1 MRLEIDADFTKAFP
15 AKQGAGVTVHTR
27 AGDVLEERV
36 DDVVPTNAD
45 GVRERFVAAA
55 AERLGQ
61 KRAKELDRAIATLET
76 VTDAGELARLAT
88 LQTSVTPISS

>member
-1 MRLEIDADFTKAFP
+1 MN
-15 AKQGAGVTVHTR
+15 TR

-55 AERLGQ
+55 SERLGQ
-61 KRAKELDRAIATLET
+61 KRAKELDRVIATLET
-76 VTDAGELARLAT
+76 VTDAGELARLAM
-88 LQTSVTPISS
+88 LPKS